1 MGSTFHSVHIH
12 AIFTCKDR
20 RPLITPEIED
30 RLYSYISGI
39 ADKRRCRLVIGGGY
53 TDHSQLLIGVNMTTA
68 IADLLRDI
76 KANTSRWVHE
86 TWPDVEFGWQDGYG
100 AFSVSVSMVE
110 KTKAYIAGQH
120 EHHKTQSVADELRK
134 FAALH
139 GMQMLKDGSFEKA
152 DDSAAPD
159 GAGANVGNIDSGG

>member
-39 ADKRRCRLVIGGGY
+39 VDKRRCRLVLGGGY
-53 TDHSQLLIGVNMTTA
+53 RDHAHLLIGLSMTTS

-86 TWPDVEFGWQDGYG
+86 TWPNAEFGWQDGYG
-100 AFSVSVSMVE
+100 AFSVSVSMVD

-120 EHHKTQSVADELRK
+120 EHHKTQSLADELKR
-134 FAALH
+134 FAELH
-139 GMQMLKDGSFEKA
+139 GMRMLQDGSFEKA
-152 DDSAAPD
+152 DDSVAPD
-159 GAGANVGNIDSGG
+159 GAQGHAGAENSGG